1 MKSRFGEE
9 KHFGNKKVTQDIH
22 NVEDF
27 IDDLGTSRFY
37 SSLKQAPEDSSRP
50 PQEGKSIDRA
60 KKKFAKMTKRHPFDT
75 FMDKS
80 LVAKEEKKQ
89 MAESNFGQVA
99 ALWTHK
105 HYGSIEELLKQK
117 ADYLKFA
124 DFQQSNKEQE
134 ADRVDGSLD

>member
-1 MKSRFGEE
+1 M
-9 KHFGNKKVTQDIH
+9 
-22 NVEDF
+22 
-27 IDDLGTSRFY
+27 
-37 SSLKQAPEDSSRP
+37 
-50 PQEGKSIDRA
+50 
-60 KKKFAKMTKRHPFDT
+60 KKKFARMTTRHPFDT

-89 MAESNFGQVA
+89 MEESNFGQVA

-124 DFQQSNKEQE
+124 DFQQSNREE
-134 ADRVDGSLD
+134 RANPADDASCD